1 MLDDH
6 SIKSGFGAAIEIA
19 VNKALT
25 YDAGTQEALKKLEN
39 KRLKIEITE
48 PKSSFYFQFNNGEVC
63 VLAYCETKIDCTLR
77 GSLKNIVAL
86 VLQDDIH
93 NLTNSGVEVKG
104 DVALLMQISK
114 IAKRVDIDWE
124 EALTDVTGDL
134 AGHQIAK
141 QMRRSSSWFKN
152 LNQKAWPYL
161 GEYLTEEIQAIP
173 SELELT
179 NFYDEVNQVRAHLER
194 LERRLQMTDKL
205 SPDKSA

>member
-1 MLDDH
+1 MLNDH
-6 SIKSGFGAAIEIA
+6 SIKSGFGAALEIA
-19 VNKALT
+19 VNKALA
-25 YDAGTQEALKKLEN
+25 YDAGTQEALKKLES
-39 KRLKIEITE
+39 KLLQIEIIE
-48 PKSSFYFQFNNGEVC
+48 PKSSFYFQFDNGEVR
-63 VLAYCETKIDCTLR
+63 VLGYCEREIDCTLR

-134 AGHQIAK
+134 AGHQIAL
-141 QMRRSSSWFKN
+141 QIRRSAAWFKN

-179 NFYDEVNQVRAHLER
+179 IFYDEVNQVRAHLER
-194 LERRLQMTDKL
+194 LERRLKMTNNR
-205 SPDKSA
+205 SPNKSA